1 MAQTKLDI
9 RLATLDDVKGITDV
23 HCSDIDKWFKI
34 EQGKKVA
41 VPYDRLSIWERYEHG
56 GPWMSIETCAI
67 HLNYLLLAGQY
78 PIVAEMEG
86 RIIGELEL
94 YAGQEKGV
102 LGKTAFMDILE
113 VHKNF
118 RRRGVGRKLVDFA
131 NKIAEEMNCET
142 LSVWPDENAIPF
154 YKKCGIDKKAF
165 DIVHIVIEL
174 GRIRMTERTSNIKE
188 ISIRYERLTDLNF
201 ITPRHFSGYVV
212 WLKSHW
218 KYAGIPSKTYE
229 TGYINELNAAYIIE
243 SRWKSKTDA
252 RLILWLDTISMFPQ
266 VLTELCNMAKSL
278 SFRKLHL
285 SIAENLYELV
295 KNMPHKIVGKEIM
308 LYRDLKR

>member
-23 HCSDIDKWFKI
+23 HCSDIDEWFKI

-78 PIVAEMEG
+78 PIVVEIKG

-102 LGKTAFMDILE
+102 LGKTAFIDILE

-131 NKIAEEMNCET
+131 NKIAEEMDCET

-174 GRIRMTERTSNIKE
+174 GRIRMTERTSNIEE

-243 SRWKSKTDA
+243 SQWKSKTDA

-266 VLTELCNMAKSL
+266 VLTELCNKAKSL
-278 SFRKLHL
+278 GFRKLHL
-285 SIAENLYELV
+285 SIAKKL
-295 KNMPHKIVGKEIM
+295 I
-308 LYRDLKR
+308 